1 MRVGDEP
8 NPPSPGPGLPG
19 RTRRPRAWAAGLL
32 GLVLVA
38 AAARLGVGSFTL
50 GLPEAA
56 GPVLVLRGERLLV
69 GAVVGTALAIAGVTL
84 QTLLRNPLAEPF
96 LLGLSTAAALGMVV
110 QWWVVD
116 AMGMVTGAGY
126 VGALAGALLCAA
138 IVFAAGR
145 RGGTL
150 DPLALLLT
158 GVVIGTLNGAAIMLL
173 VKLKPGLLRDDLA
186 NWMMGFLRVG
196 GDPWPLRVTLVLCGG
211 TLALLLTRA
220 RALDIL
226 ALPAGQAAALG
237 VGVGRLRT
245 LLFVVSGALAAGA
258 VVLAGP
264 VAFVGLIAPH
274 LARVGFGPA
283 HARLLPAAAAL
294 GAALVVL
301 ADTAGAAAALV
312 FGVGVIPLGVF
323 TALIGGVS
331 FLWML
336 RGVERA

>member
-1 MRVGDEP
+1 VTAPASSQTG
-8 NPPSPGPGLPG
+8 S
-19 RTRRPRAWAAGLL
+19 RPLAWPTVAGLL
-32 GLVLVA
+32 VLLLLA
-38 AAARLGVGSFTL
+38 AAARLCVGSFAL
-50 GLPEAA
+50 GLPEDA
-56 GPVLVLRGERLLV
+56 GGARAVLGLRAERLRV
-69 GAVVGTALAIAGVTL
+69 GAVVGAALATAGVAL

-110 QWWVVD
+110 QWWVAD
-116 AMGMVTGAGY
+116 ALGLATGAGY
-126 VGALAGALLCAA
+126 AGALLGAMVCTAV
-138 IVFAAGR
+138 VFAAGR
-145 RGGTL
+145 RGGVL

-196 GDPWPLRVTLVLCGG
+196 GDPWPLRITAAVLIAVLTVLG
-211 TLALLLTRA
+211 TRT

-226 ALPAGQAAALG
+226 TLPPAQAAALG
-237 VGVGRLRT
+237 VAVGRLRT
-245 LLFVVSGALAAGA
+245 LLFLVSGVLAAGA

-283 HARLLPAAAAL
+283 HARLLPASVAL

-301 ADTAGAAAALV
+301 ADTAGAAAALA

-331 FLWML
+331 FLWLL

>member
-1 MRVGDEP
+1 MSEVPTPE
-8 NPPSPGPGLPG
+8 SSA
-19 RTRRPRAWAAGLL
+19 RPAVWAAVAGVGVLLL
-32 GLVLVA
+32 GA
-38 AAARLGVGSFTL
+38 AALRLGVGSFAL
-50 GLPEAA
+50 GLPDDAEGARA
-56 GPVLVLRGERLLV
+56 VLGLRAERLLV
-69 GAVVGTALAIAGVTL
+69 GALVGAALAIAGVAL

-116 AMGMVTGAGY
+116 ALGMVTGAGY
-126 VGALAGALLCAA
+126 AGALVGALVCTAV
-138 IVFAAGR
+138 VFLAGR
-145 RGGTL
+145 RGGVL

-196 GDPWPLRVTLVLCGG
+196 GDPWPFRVTCAAVVVA
-211 TLALLLTRA
+211 LALLLTRT

-226 ALPAGQAAALG
+226 TLPPSQAEALG
-237 VGVGRLRT
+237 VAVGPLRA
-245 LLFVVSGALAAGA
+245 LLFVVSGVLAAGA

-274 LARVGFGPA
+274 LARVGFGVS
-283 HARLLPAAAAL
+283 HGRLLPAAAAL

-301 ADTAGAAAALV
+301 ADTAGAASALV

-331 FLWML
+331 FLWLL
-336 RGVERA
+336 RGAERS

>member
-1 MRVGDEP
+1 MSV
-8 NPPSPGPGLPG
+8 
-19 RTRRPRAWAAGLL
+19 RRPAAWVGVVGLAGLL
-32 GLVLVA
+32 LA
-38 AAARLGVGSFTL
+38 AAGARLWVGSFSW
-50 GLPEAA
+50 GLPEDFETARA
-56 GPVLVLRGERLLV
+56 VLSLRAQRLAV
-69 GAVVGTALAIAGVTL
+69 GAVVGAALATAGVAL

-110 QWWVVD
+110 QWWVAD
-116 AMGMVTGAGY
+116 ALGLGPGWMGGAGY
-126 VGALAGALLCAA
+126 AGALVGAWVCAA
-138 IVFAAGR
+138 VVFVAGR
-145 RGGTL
+145 RGGVL

-196 GDPWPLRVTLVLCGG
+196 GDPWPWRVTTGVLLVVMVLLC
-211 TLALLLTRA
+211 TRT

-226 ALPAGQAAALG
+226 TLPPAQAAALG
-237 VGVGRLRT
+237 VAVGRLRT
-245 LLFVVSGALAAGA
+245 LLFLASGVLAAGA

-274 LARVGFGPA
+274 LARVAFGPG
-283 HARLLPAAAAL
+283 HARLLPASAAL
-294 GAALVVL
+294 GAGLVVL
-301 ADTAGAAAALV
+301 ADTGGAAAALM

-331 FLWML
+331 FLWLL
-336 RGVERA
+336 RGADRG

>member
-1 MRVGDEP
+1 MK
-8 NPPSPGPGLPG
+8 SA
-19 RTRRPRAWAAGLL
+19 RPTAWLWVAGLL
-32 GLVLVA
+32 ALLLVA
-38 AAARLGVGSFTL
+38 AAARLWVGSFSL
-50 GLPEAA
+50 GLPDDDA
-56 GPVLVLRGERLLV
+56 GARVVLGLRAERLLV
-69 GAVVGTALAIAGVTL
+69 GGIVGAALATAGVAL

-110 QWWVVD
+110 QWWLAD
-116 AMGMVTGAGY
+116 ALGWGGRGGAGY
-126 VGALAGALLCAA
+126 VGALAGALLCTA
-138 IVFAAGR
+138 VVYAAGR
-145 RGGTL
+145 RGGVL

-196 GDPWPLRVTLVLCGG
+196 GDPWPLRVTALLLLVVLV
-211 TLALLLTRA
+211 LLLTRT

-226 ALPAGQAAALG
+226 TLPPAQAEALG
-237 VGVGRLRT
+237 VAVGPLRS
-245 LLFVVSGALAAGA
+245 LLFVASGALAAGA

-274 LARVGFGPA
+274 VARVAFGPA
-283 HARLLPAAAAL
+283 HARLLPASAAL
-294 GAALVVL
+294 GAVLVVL
-301 ADTAGAAAALV
+301 ADTAGAGAALA

-331 FLWML
+331 FLWLL
-336 RGVERA
+336 RGISRA